1 MKMNFLKKSLIAI
14 SLTSVFSYGVYS
26 YGCADGWWGNDFNS
40 MFAPETFVDKS
51 YKPMFYDSYNFFY
64 NYNPLQDY
72 TSKFSD
78 DIVADWSNYIGKSE
92 PKEAVAY
99 YLLNDTAAQFIPKLI
114 NKQSISGAKYGLNLK
129 NKEAKN
135 FLEFLQIAKKVEK
148 YSTSQYYY
156 WNYENR
162 NQEKV
167 DAKVIATIEDYFN
180 NLGNKD
186 EFYKNRIWFQLMKA
200 KFYSNNVND
209 AVSFFEAT
217 KKNQS
222 KNLLYYRALGYVA
235 GAYYQKKDY
244 DKSNVLFAEI
254 FDEVPQLR
262 QEALY
267 NFRPVDEAAFLKQ
280 VESVPSKEVK
290 AAMWAIYGYYAD
302 EFKAMQ
308 EIYKIDSKSE
318 HINFL
323 LTRWV
328 NIQESSINVYQE
340 KAISNPGNYHKEV
353 AKAINQKQ
361 FKWISEVAL
370 KPDLLQNPELWFFA
384 TGYLNIFQG
393 NFKVAEKQFDQAKIY
408 IKAGDELAK
417 NQIRLLNLV
426 NNVSQVKTISMK
438 EEATLIQDLNWL
450 LYEVPEN
457 IKYDNP
463 FRFNYATNWVK
474 KYLSSVYKNQGN
486 QVMAELLNS
495 NKVFYDS
502 EKNGQAVEEF
512 FLKKNKTAWEELFV
526 GLYPYNICD
535 IYECRAINLY
545 YAGKLEE
552 SIAMFEKIYPIK
564 LRQYNYETDSYSYD
578 FVDYN
583 KRELYGNPF
592 NGKIKDCNDCDH
604 QAKQSVKYSSLSMLR
619 KMKEMR
625 TNIEVGNDVYNN
637 ALLLA
642 NAYYNTSFYGNA
654 RSFYYNS
661 IFGETGSNY
670 ISKENQHKLFDLS
683 QAKKYYEIAF
693 QAASDNEQRAKISYM
708 LAKVERNEFYFNE
721 YFSQSTYWGY
731 NYDQVMVKK
740 WDGFKRLKQ
749 DYSDTKY
756 YQEVIKE
763 CGYFR
768 TYLGLGK

>member
-1 MKMNFLKKSLIAI
+1 MKMNFLRKSLIAI
-14 SLTSVFSYGVYS
+14 SLAFIFSCGVYS
-26 YGCADGWWGNDFNS
+26 YGCADGWWGDSYNS
-40 MFAPETFVDKS
+40 MFTPETFVDDS
-51 YKPMFYDSYNFFY
+51 YRPMFFDSYNFFY
-64 NYNPLQDY
+64 DYSPLDNYN
-72 TSKFSD
+72 SKFKD
-78 DIVADWSNYIGKSE
+78 DVIEDWVSYIGKSE

-135 FLEFLQIAKKVEK
+135 FLEFLQIAKKVEQF
-148 YSTSQYYY
+148 STNSYYY
-156 WNYENR
+156 WDYENR
-162 NQEKV
+162 DVTKA
-167 DAKVIATIEDYFN
+167 DAKVIVTIENYYNTLENRDA
-180 NLGNKD
+180 
-186 EFYKNRIWFQLMKA
+186 FYKNRIWFQLMKA
-200 KFYSNNVND
+200 KFYSNNIND
-209 AVSFFEAT
+209 AITFFEETQAT
-217 KKNQS
+217 QP

-235 GAYYQKKDY
+235 GAYYQKRNY

-254 FDEVPQLR
+254 FNKVPKLR

-280 VESVPSKEVK
+280 VESVSNKEVK

-340 KAISNPGNYHKEV
+340 KAISNPGNYQKEV

-361 FKWISEVAL
+361 FKWISEVAS
-370 KPDLLQNPELWFFA
+370 KPDLLQNPELWYLV

-408 IKAGDELAK
+408 IKAGDQLAK
-417 NQIRLLNLV
+417 NQIRLMQLINK
-426 NNVSQVKTISMK
+426 VSQVKTISTK
-438 EEATLIQDLNWL
+438 EEATLIEDLNWL

-457 IKYDNP
+457 GDYRNP
-463 FRFNYATNWVK
+463 FRSSYAMSWVK
-474 KYLSSVYKNQGN
+474 NYLSSVYKNQGN
-486 QVMAELLNS
+486 NTMSEILKSDSA
-495 NKVFYDS
+495 FYNN
-502 EKNGQAVEEF
+502 EKNGVAMEAF
-512 FLKKNKTAWEELFV
+512 FLKNNKTAWEELFI
-526 GLYPYNICD
+526 GLYPYNISD
-535 IYECRAINLY
+535 IYECRAINLF
-545 YAGKLEE
+545 YAGKLDEA
-552 SIAMFEKIYPIK
+552 IAMFEKIYPIK
-564 LRQYNYETDSYSYD
+564 MRKYDYNTNLYSTE

-583 KRELYGNPF
+583 KRLLYGNPF
-592 NGKIKDCNDCDH
+592 NGRISDCNDCDH
-604 QAKQSVKYSSLSMLR
+604 QAKQSVKYSSLDMLR

-625 TNIEVGNDVYNN
+625 TNVEVGNDIYNN

-642 NAYYNTSFYGNA
+642 NAYYNTSYFGNA

-661 IFGETGSNY
+661 IFGEWGGNY

-708 LAKVERNEFYFNE
+708 LAKVERNEFYFEN
-721 YFSQSTYWGY
+721 YFKPNTYWRYG
-731 NYDQVMVKK
+731 YDQVMVKK

-768 TYLGLGK
+768 TYLGLEK